1 MAELSS
7 QDIHSTYADA
17 DAHIAREE
25 PKGNYLFVLSLAA
38 LGVVYG
44 DIGTSPL
51 YALRECFHGP
61 HAIAPTAANVLGV
74 LSLIFWSLIIVISI
88 KYLVFVLRADNQG
101 EGGIL
106 SLAALA
112 TPIKPSGRTEKIFL
126 IAIGTFGAALLYGD
140 GIITPAISVLGAMEG
155 ISVAT
160 PSLTPY
166 IVPLTIGIII
176 GLFLIQKRGTAGI
189 GKIFGPVTLLW
200 FSALAILGIAQ
211 IFHYPQVFSAVSPL
225 HGIEFFVRN
234 GWHGFII
241 LGSVF
246 LVVTGGEALYADMG
260 HFGKKPIRLAW
271 FAVVLPALLLN
282 YFGQGALLLEN
293 PAMAVNPFYN
303 LAPTWA
309 LYPMIILATCA
320 AIIASQALISGA
332 FSLTMQAVQ
341 LGLIPR
347 LKITHTSSKEIGQ
360 IYLPAINWALM
371 FGCIVVVLGFHTS
384 SNLAAAYG
392 IAVTSTMVITT
403 ILLFVVARQRWNWS
417 FRSAA
422 LMCGFFLI
430 IDLSFFGANVIK
442 ILDGGWFPLTLA
454 AVIFIMMMTWKKGR
468 SILTNRIQEET
479 ELLEDFLEKVEKQK
493 ITRVPGTAVFM
504 NGNASRT
511 PPAFMHNLEHNKVMH
526 EKILFLTVKT
536 RPIPYVETD
545 ERFKFEILTNG
556 FSRLKIY
563 YGYMEDPDIPKILA
577 EIEQPG
583 FVFKPEETTYFLGR
597 ETIIAT
603 EKYSGM
609 ARWREK
615 LFGVMSKN
623 ARSAT
628 SYFRIPPDRVVELGE
643 QIEI

>member
-1 MAELSS
+1 METTYS
-7 QDIHSTYADA
+7 DIHSTYADT
-17 DAHIAREE
+17 HIPRET

-61 HAIAPTAANVLGV
+61 HAIAPTPANILGV

-88 KYLVFVLRADNQG
+88 KYLVFVVRADNHG

-112 TPIKPSGRTEKIFL
+112 TPIKPSGRTEKWFL
-126 IAIGTFGAALLYGD
+126 IALGTFGAALLYGD

-160 PSLTPY
+160 PSLTPFV
-166 IVPLTIGIII
+166 VPLTIGILV
-176 GLFLIQKRGTAGI
+176 GLFLIQKHGTAGI

-200 FSALAILGIAQ
+200 FTTLAILGIAQ
-211 IFHYPQVFSAVSPL
+211 IFHYPQVFSAANPL
-225 HGIEFFVRN
+225 YGIEFFFSN

-303 LAPTWA
+303 LAPSWA

-341 LGLIPR
+341 LGLVPR
-347 LKITHTSSKEIGQ
+347 LKITHTSSKEYGQ
-360 IYLPAINWALM
+360 IYLPAVNWALM
-371 FGCIVVVLGFHTS
+371 FGCIIVVLGFQTS

-403 ILLFVVARQRWNWS
+403 VLFYFVARQRWGWG
-417 FRSAA
+417 FAPTAA
-422 LMCGFFLI
+422 LCGIFLI
-430 IDLSFFGANVIK
+430 IDLSFFGSNVIK

-454 AVIFIMMMTWKKGR
+454 VAIFLLMMTWKKGR
-468 SILTNRIQEET
+468 SILTTRIQQET
-479 ELLEDFLEKVEKQK
+479 DLLEVFLQK
-493 ITRVPGTAVFM
+493 AERKKFPRVPGTAIFM
-504 NGNASRT
+504 NGNATRT
-511 PPAFMHNLEHNKVMH
+511 PPALLHNLAHNKVLH
-526 EKILFLTVKT
+526 ERVIFVTVKT
-536 RPIPYVETD
+536 RPIPYVNED
-545 ERFKFEILTNG
+545 ERVKIEVMGNG

-563 YGYMEDPDIPKILA
+563 FGYMEKPDVPNILQN
-577 EIEQPG
+577 IQQPG
-583 FVFKPEETTYFLGR
+583 FVFKPEEATYFFGR

-603 EKYSGM
+603 KKYSGM

-615 LFGVMSKN
+615 LFAILSKN

>member
-1 MAELSS
+1 MTQAASA
-7 QDIHSTYADA
+7 DIHSTYADV
-17 DAHIAREE
+17 DAHIPREE
-25 PKGNYLFVLSLAA
+25 PKGNYLVILSLAA

-44 DIGTSPL
+44 DIGTSVL
-51 YALRECFHGP
+51 YALRECFHGA

-74 LSLIFWSLIIVISI
+74 LSLILWSLVIVISI

-140 GIITPAISVLGAMEG
+140 GIITPAISILGAVEG
-155 ISVAT
+155 LSVAT
-160 PSLTPY
+160 PQLTPY
-166 IVPLTIGIII
+166 VVPLTIGIIV

-189 GKIFGPVTLLW
+189 GKIFGPVMMVW
-200 FSALAILGIAQ
+200 FVVLAALGVAQ
-211 IFHYPQVFSAVSPL
+211 IFHYPQVFLAINPL
-225 HGIEFFVRN
+225 QGVNFFINN

-271 FAVVLPALLLN
+271 FGVVLPALLLN

-293 PAMAVNPFYN
+293 PGAANNPFYN
-303 LAPTWA
+303 LAPSWA

-360 IYLPAINWALM
+360 IYLPAVNWALM
-371 FGCIVVVLGFHTS
+371 IGCIVVVLGFHTS

-403 ILLFVVARQRWNWS
+403 TLFYVVARERWNWG
-417 FRSAA
+417 FAPTA
-422 LMCGFFLI
+422 LLCGTFLL
-430 IDLSFFGANVIK
+430 IDLAFFGANAIK

-454 AVIFIMMMTWKKGR
+454 AAIFIMMMTWKKGR
-468 SILTNRIQEET
+468 SILTMRIQEET
-479 ELLEDFLEKVEKQK
+479 EILEDFLEKVERRK

-526 EKILFLTVKT
+526 EKILFVTVKT
-536 RPIPYVETD
+536 RPIPYVEAN
-545 ERFKFEILTNG
+545 ERYKFEQLTNG

-563 YGYMEDPDIPKILA
+563 YGYMEDPDIPKILG
-577 EIEQPG
+577 EIQQPRIK
-583 FVFKPEETTYFLGR
+583 FKPEDTTYFLGR
-597 ETIIAT
+597 ETIIAVA
-603 EKYSGM
+603 KYSGM

-615 LFGVMSKN
+615 LFGFMSKN

-628 SYFRIPPDRVVELGE
+628 AYFRIPPNRVVELGE

>member
-1 MAELSS
+1 MSELVST
-7 QDIHSTYADA
+7 DIHSTYADI
-17 DAHIAREE
+17 HVPREE

-51 YALRECFHGP
+51 YALRECFHGA
-61 HAIAPTAANVLGV
+61 HAIEPTAANVLGV
-74 LSLIFWSLIIVISI
+74 LSLICWSLIIVISI
-88 KYLVFVLRADNQG
+88 KYLIFVLRADNQG

-126 IAIGTFGAALLYGD
+126 IALGTFGAALLYGD

-155 ISVAT
+155 LTVAA
-160 PSLTPY
+160 PQLSHFV
-166 IVPLTIGIII
+166 VPLTIVILV

-189 GKIFGPVTLLW
+189 GKIFGPVTLIW
-200 FSALAILGIAQ
+200 FAVLAILGIAQ
-211 IFHYPQVFSAVSPL
+211 ILHYPQVFAAVNPL
-225 HGIEFFVRN
+225 QGINFFVRN
-234 GWHGFII
+234 GWQGFII

-271 FAVVLPALLLN
+271 FAVVLPSLLLN
-282 YFGQGALLLEN
+282 YFGQGALLLEK
-293 PAMAVNPFYN
+293 PELAVNPFYN
-303 LAPTWA
+303 LAPAWA
-309 LYPMIILATCA
+309 LYPMIVLATCA

-347 LKITHTSSKEIGQ
+347 LKITHTSSKEYGQ
-360 IYLPAINWALM
+360 IYLPSVNWALM
-371 FGCIVVVLGFHTS
+371 IGCIVIVLGFHTS

-403 ILLFVVARQRWNWS
+403 TLLFVVARERWNWG
-417 FRSAA
+417 FLPTA

-442 ILDGGWFPLTLA
+442 VLDGGWLPLTLA
-454 AVIFIMMMTWKKGR
+454 AVIFTMMLTWKKGR
-468 SILTNRIQEET
+468 SILTKRIQDTT
-479 ELLEDFLEKVEKQK
+479 ELLEEFLEKVEKQK
-493 ITRVPGTAVFM
+493 LTRVPGTAVFM
-504 NGNASRT
+504 NGNATRT
-511 PPAFMHNLEHNKVMH
+511 PPALLHNLEHNKVLH
-526 EKILFLTVKT
+526 ERILFVTVKT

-545 ERFKFEILTNG
+545 ERFKYEVLTNG

-563 YGYMEDPDIPKILA
+563 YGYMEDPDIPKILS
-577 EIEQPG
+577 EINQRG
-583 FVFKPEETTYFLGR
+583 FVFKPNETTYFLGR

-603 EKYSGM
+603 KKYSGM

-615 LFGVMSKN
+615 LFAFMSKN